1 MNVSR
6 LYPALA
12 VASSVLIFSA
22 SAAAQQAV
30 TNKAVNVRAGP
41 DRGYPLVAWVP
52 AGSLVYVNGC
62 LEDYRW
68 CDVTAGNE
76 RGWVYAKNIDYT
88 YQGQPRA
95 IYGNGQ
101 NFALPILSFIIGS
114 YWNDNYR
121 DRSWYRTQPQW
132 NNWRPGNR
140 PPPGY
145 RPDPRPPQPIVRP
158 NPRPPHDYTPGSRP
172 PNVRPPEVRPPI
184 VRPQPQPQR
193 PPNVNPPPRPQPTPQ
208 PRPTPPPRNN
218 GGSNLPGTQ
227 PGNGPG
233 NQ

>member
-1 MNVSR
+1 MNISR
-6 LYPALA
+6 LGSALA
-12 VASSVLIFSA
+12 VVSAMSLFSP

-30 TNKAVNVRAGP
+30 TNKAANLRAGP

-52 AGSLVYVNGC
+52 AGALVYVNGC

-68 CDVTAGNE
+68 CDVTAGND
-76 RGWVYAKNIDYT
+76 RGWVYAKNIDYP
-88 YQGQPRA
+88 YQGQPRP

-101 NFALPILSFIIGS
+101 NFSLPILSFILGN

-132 NNWRPGNR
+132 NNWHPGNR
-140 PPPGY
+140 PPPNF
-145 RPDPRPPQPIVRP
+145 RPPPRPPQPAVQ
-158 NPRPPHDYTPGSRP
+158 PRPYPYPRGAVQLGPRPGSHP
-172 PNVRPPEVRPPI
+172 PTDRQP

-193 PPNVNPPPRPQPTPQ
+193 PPILSPQPTP
-208 PRPTPPPRNN
+208 PRPTPAPR
-218 GGSNLPGTQ
+218 GASPMQT

>member
-1 MNVSR
+1 MNVPR
-6 LYPALA
+6 LYSALA
-12 VASSVLIFSA
+12 VASSVLALSA
-22 SAAAQQAV
+22 VADAQQAV
-30 TNKAVNVRAGP
+30 TNKDVNVRAGP
-41 DRGYPLVAWVP
+41 DRGYPLVTWVP

-68 CDVTAGNE
+68 CDVTAGND

-88 YQGQPRA
+88 YQGQPMP

-101 NFALPILSFIIGS
+101 TLALPILSFMLGN

-145 RPDPRPPQPIVRP
+145 RPEVRPPQFNGQPYPRPPG
-158 NPRPPHDYTPGSRP
+158 NYTPGTRP
-172 PNVRPPEVRPPI
+172 PNVRPPDNRPPV

-193 PPNVNPPPRPQPTPQ
+193 PPHVTPQPQPRPQPTPQ
-208 PRPTPPPRNN
+208 PRPAPQPRNA
-218 GGSNLPGTQ
+218 SPMQT